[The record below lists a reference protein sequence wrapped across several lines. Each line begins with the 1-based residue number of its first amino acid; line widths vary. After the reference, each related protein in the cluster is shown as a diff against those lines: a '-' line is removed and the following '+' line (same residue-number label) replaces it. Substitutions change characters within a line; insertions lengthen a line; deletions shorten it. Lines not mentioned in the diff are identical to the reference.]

1 MASQDRGRT
10 FCSQCKAGGV
20 APGMRVDAVAVET
33 DAEEDVHGR
42 ARWTLAMKE
51 PWHWGSQA
59 VECPPQLVLV
69 A

>member
-1 MASQDRGRT
+1 
-10 FCSQCKAGGV
+10 
-20 APGMRVDAVAVET
+20 MRVDAVAVET